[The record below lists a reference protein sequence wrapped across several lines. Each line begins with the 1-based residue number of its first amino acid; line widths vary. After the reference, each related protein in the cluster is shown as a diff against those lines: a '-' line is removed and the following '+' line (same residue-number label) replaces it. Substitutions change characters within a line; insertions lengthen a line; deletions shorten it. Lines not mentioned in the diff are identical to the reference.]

1 MELLK
6 KNKKNTDSNFLI
18 HILAREFPIRN
29 AELHGIARNSAEL
42 CATVFILRGIVR
54 NCTELRAT
62 VRIVLI
68 LRGIV
73 RNCAD
78 CAELHGIT
86 RKLQSPQLQVKS
98 TWVGYPNLSVTR
110 SQYFC
115 VANRGIELWFPA
127 YDLRAYDLALAHGNV
142 IPTTMNYILSEW
154 KYFDLDQ
161 NSVFEI
167 NSPTKKSK
175 SSFNW

>member
-1 MELLK
+1 M
-6 KNKKNTDSNFLI
+6 
-18 HILAREFPIRN
+18 
-29 AELHGIARNSAEL
+29 
-42 CATVFILRGIVR
+42 R

-62 VRIVLI
+62 VRNCAQLFSYCAELCGIARNCAQQCGIVLI